1 MQDKTKLLLWFTPGQ
16 INIISISIY
25 VILLVIFMIIGAFLK
40 RKIKKEKLGE
50 EFKFEDVKKD
60 IEEKKMLAVKLR
72 N

>member
-1 MQDKTKLLLWFTPGQ
+1 
-16 INIISISIY
+16 
-25 VILLVIFMIIGAFLK
+25 MIIGAFLK